1 MLPEMI
7 GLTVPLIF
15 VMGQWRFFPL
25 WKKFNSTWSKLQ
37 PWRKKEELKKDIVLA
52 H

>member
-25 WKKFNSTWSKLQ
+25 WKKFNSTK
-37 PWRKKEELKKDIVLA
+37 KKEELENILFWP